1 MSGTAVTRTWLR
13 RLYAACA
20 VLGGVLFVGIAGFI
34 LYQLGSQVFD
44 YIPRSADE
52 FAGYC
57 MAGSAFLALA
67 YTFDA
72 NEHIRVTLIAH
83 RFRGAAH
90 RVLDA
95 FAMLLST
102 ALAGYLAW
110 YMVKMTWQSWQLGET
125 TQGLIALPLWI
136 PQSAMALGAV
146 VFFIAVAEKALR
158 VLAGEEI
165 DGLESE
171 ETARADR

>member
-1 MSGTAVTRTWLR
+1 MTAAAAARIWLR
-13 RLYAACA
+13 RLYGACA
-20 VLGGVLFVGIAGFI
+20 VLGGVLFIGIAGFI
-34 LYQLGSQVFD
+34 LYQLGSELFD

-72 NEHIRVTLIAH
+72 GEHIRVTLISH
-83 RFRGAAH
+83 KLRGGA
-90 RVLDA
+90 RRSLDV
-95 FAMLLST
+95 FAMLMST
-102 ALAGYLAW
+102 GLTVYLAW
-110 YMVKMTWQSWQLGET
+110 YMVKMTWISWQLHET

-136 PQSAMALGAV
+136 PQSAMALGST
-146 VFFIAVAEKALR
+146 VFCIALTEKTLR
-158 VLAGEEI
+158 VISGEDI
-165 DGLESE
+165 DSSKTE